1 MLSYAVLD
9 LEGAGSGRGCCS
21 VVCCEHRVLL
31 GTAATCPWRGGK
43 RERGSCRQ
51 EGKDTKLH
59 LQEGVWGQVKS
70 KVATRAFVSSSLFIS

>member
-1 MLSYAVLD
+1 MVAAAALLFAANI
-9 LEGAGSGRGCCS
+9 ECC
-21 VVCCEHRVLL
+21 
-31 GTAATCPWRGGK
+31 WGGK